1 MATIATLYKSG
12 EVEGN
17 SAYTHHP
24 GGMFVRKTV
33 YSSPVFVVN
42 DVVQLV
48 DVFAGEC
55 LHAVRIK
62 STDIDTNGSP
72 AIVLE
77 VGYGNSTTETA
88 STSDDIIDGSVIGQ
102 AGVVGT
108 DALASVFSRD
118 DDAGTAFA
126 AGPLEF
132 TSDDTIDLHVQVAPA
147 TGVVGTITFYAYLS
161 KGG

>member
-17 SAYTHHP
+17 SAYVQHP

-33 YSSPVFVVN
+33 FSSPVFVVN

-48 DVFAGEC
+48 DVFAGET
-55 LHAVRIK
+55 LHSIVIK

-72 AIVLE
+72 AIVLD

-88 STSDDIIDGSVIGQ
+88 STSDDIIDGSTIGQ
-102 AGVVGT
+102 GSGVAIASAL
-108 DALASVFSRD
+108 DADSD
-118 DDAGTAFA
+118 GGTAFA

-132 TSDDTIDLHVQVAPA
+132 TATDTIDLHVQTAPA
-147 TGVVGTITFYAYLS
+147 TGATGTITFFAYFS
-161 KGG
+161 K